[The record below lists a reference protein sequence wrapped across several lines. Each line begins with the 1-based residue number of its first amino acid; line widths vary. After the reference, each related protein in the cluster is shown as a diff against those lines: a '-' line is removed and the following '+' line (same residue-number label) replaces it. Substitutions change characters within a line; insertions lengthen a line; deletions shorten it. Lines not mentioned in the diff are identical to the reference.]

1 MRQGMDRTSQG
12 EKGWPLQRVQY
23 WDIAKGIA
31 IMLMILGHTEAPVM
45 VRGAIFSFHMPFFVI
60 ANGYFIKSYD
70 IKRTFLRSARSL
82 LVPYVIVCMLS
93 AVIYPVVR
101 SGDGPVLSL
110 FLHKIKAMVG
120 GMSKVSTRFQSF
132 DSVWVIWFVCA
143 LFITRNLYVVIMH
156 FFQKNK
162 WLCYGL
168 IAVLAYAGY
177 RTGQDYAFLPWS
189 LDVAL
194 VALIFIALG
203 DWMRRSGFLDKELI
217 YTLVL
222 PAAVW
227 VSCVLIL
234 RSSIDMSM
242 RSYPAGIF
250 TLVEAAAGS
259 ILLISVSR
267 YLEHCRWIG
276 VAFAWIGKNSMIIL
290 GIHCIELMY
299 MDQDAPLLTCLPVP
313 MTWISVFMIKSILI
327 LSVAGAVVNVH
338 NGLKRADR
346 KR

>member
-1 MRQGMDRTSQG
+1 MGQQVSDRTIQE
-12 EKGWPLQRVQY
+12 EKGQPQQRVRY

-45 VRGAIFSFHMPFFVI
+45 IRGAIFSFHMPFFVI

-70 IKRTFLRSARSL
+70 IKRTFLRSVRSL
-82 LVPYVIVCMLS
+82 LVPYMIVCMLS
-93 AVIYPVVR
+93 AVVYPIVQ
-101 SGDGPVLSL
+101 SGDGPAWSL

-120 GMSKVSTRFQSF
+120 GMSKISTRFQSF

-162 WLCYGL
+162 WICYGL

-177 RTGQDYAFLPWS
+177 RIGQDYAFLPWS

-194 VALIFIALG
+194 VALIFMAFG
-203 DWMRRSGFLDKELI
+203 DWMRRSGFLDKGLVC
-217 YTLVL
+217 TLLL
-222 PAAVW
+222 PFVVW
-227 VSCVLIL
+227 VSCVLLL

-250 TLVEAAAGS
+250 TLIEAIAGS

-267 YLEHCRWIG
+267 YLEHFRWIG
-276 VAFAWIGKNSMIIL
+276 AALAWIGKNSMIIL
-290 GIHCIELMY
+290 GIHCLELMY
-299 MDQDAPLLTCLPVP
+299 MDQDSPLFTCLPVP
-313 MTWISVFMIKSILI
+313 MVWISVFVIKSIVI
-327 LSVAGAVVNVH
+327 LALTGVITGVCKVT
-338 NGLKRADR
+338 KRSA
-346 KR
+346 